1 MKPLAKVEPDHARD
15 ATEKVEGRDIDAT
28 TTNSPTDRDL
38 YMELQADFNKLV
50 AHCVTIGIGANAI
63 KRILEGK

>member
-1 MKPLAKVEPDHARD
+1 MSGGHVRD
-15 ATEKVEGRDIDAT
+15 ATEKVENPVRVSDIDTT

-38 YMELQADFNKLV
+38 YMGLQADFDRLV

-63 KRILEGK
+63 KRILDK

>member
-1 MKPLAKVEPDHARD
+1 MSGDHVRD
-15 ATEKVEGRDIDAT
+15 ATEKVENPVRVSDIDTT

-38 YMELQADFNKLV
+38 YMGLQADFDRLV

>member
-1 MKPLAKVEPDHARD
+1 MSGGHVRD
-15 ATEKVEGRDIDAT
+15 ATEKVENPVRVSDIDTT

-38 YMELQADFNKLV
+38 YMGLQADFDRLV

-63 KRILEGK
+63 NRILEGK